1 MLQQFR
7 ATFVTL
13 WCCESQLVALWCWT
27 EWKQATPSRVFL
39 KTPSVEEE
47 EDQIETR
54 LPYIGKMCSSKF
66 LLPSHSLPL
75 SLIQRLGR
83 NTFVSN
89 TSQAL
94 LHITVMW
101 MLACYDIQR
110 NGIGEI
116 ECYRA
121 SHCVDCRHE
130 SGEERC
136 KCRANKCCFDRA
148 IRGGG
153 GAVVGEWDKVS
164 HRLPILPIS
173 AVHSPHLYSVSANA
187 QSPHL

>member
-1 MLQQFR
+1 M
-7 ATFVTL
+7 
-13 WCCESQLVALWCWT
+13 
-27 EWKQATPSRVFL
+27 
-39 KTPSVEEE
+39 EEE

-101 MLACYDIQR
+101 TLYREIGLPSVKIVDCTREPGKCAAPANKPSNKSCCWRMGQGFPPPLFFTSLLHILSISPQR
-110 NGIGEI
+110 RCASNSGGT
-116 ECYRA
+116 CALCKLHSKVDCTMYRA
-121 SHCVDCRHE
+121 QHQLCS
-130 SGEERC
+130 
-136 KCRANKCCFDRA
+136 
-148 IRGGG
+148 
-153 GAVVGEWDKVS
+153 
-164 HRLPILPIS
+164 L
-173 AVHSPHLYSVSANA
+173 
-187 QSPHL
+187 